1 MDKFSKIQEL
11 LSKRGESQARL
22 NLLPYDGTPEIKTIS
37 GKQYLYIRKRVINKI
52 TSTYVGEFSDTLYN
66 QLLRNNVQSKQL
78 KKDIR
83 LINKELAQ
91 LGYIDNEISDE
102 VALNIEFARA
112 NMKQIIY
119 DQAVLEG
126 VRTTFPDTEAIIDN
140 GKVNNMKA
148 EDVQKILNLKHAWEF
163 ILDKDVAASKS
174 DYFLAS
180 YIAKI
185 VNEGFYQDG
194 GRIRNVPVAI
204 GGTSAIPPI
213 PHELDVK
220 KHINQLLDNSNN
232 KVDTA
237 IELCLYFM
245 KTQIYN
251 DGNKRTAVIFANH
264 FLIANGLGLLVINY
278 EKVEEF
284 KSKLVRYY
292 EDKDIENI
300 KKLLKMCFV
309 PLKSN
314 NKVD

>member
-119 DQAVLEG
+119 DQAILEG
-126 VRTTFPDTEAIIDN
+126 VGTTFPDTEAIIDN
-140 GKVNNMKA
+140 GNVNNMKA

-163 ILDKDVAASKS
+163 ILNKDVAAYKS
-174 DYFLAS
+174 DYYLAS

-194 GRIRNVPVAI
+194 GRIRNVSVAI
-204 GGTSAIPPI
+204 GGSSYIPPI

-220 KHINQLLDNSNN
+220 EHINQLVDNSNN

>member
-1 MDKFSKIQEL
+1 M
-11 LSKRGESQARL
+11 
-22 NLLPYDGTPEIKTIS
+22 
-37 GKQYLYIRKRVINKI
+37 
-52 TSTYVGEFSDTLYN
+52 
-66 QLLRNNVQSKQL
+66 
-78 KKDIR
+78 
-83 LINKELAQ
+83 
-91 LGYIDNEISDE
+91 
-102 VALNIEFARA
+102 
-112 NMKQIIY
+112 
-119 DQAVLEG
+119 
-126 VRTTFPDTEAIIDN
+126 
-140 GKVNNMKA
+140 
-148 EDVQKILNLKHAWEF
+148 
-163 ILDKDVAASKS
+163 
-174 DYFLAS
+174 AS

-204 GGTSAIPPI
+204 GGTSYIPPI

-220 KHINQLLDNSNN
+220 EHINRLLDNSNN

>member
-83 LINKELAQ
+83 LINKELAE

-102 VALNIEFARA
+102 VVLNIEFARA

-119 DQAVLEG
+119 DQAILEG
-126 VRTTFPDTEAIIDN
+126 VGTTFPDTEAIIDN
-140 GKVNNMKA
+140 GNVNNMKA

-163 ILDKDVAASKS
+163 ILNKDVAAYKS
-174 DYFLAS
+174 DYYLAS

-194 GRIRNVPVAI
+194 GRIRNVSVAI
-204 GGTSAIPPI
+204 GGSSYIPPI

-284 KSKLVRYY
+284 KSELVRYY

>member
-83 LINKELAQ
+83 LINKELAK

-102 VALNIEFARA
+102 VVLNIEFARA

-119 DQAVLEG
+119 DQAILEG
-126 VRTTFPDTEAIIDN
+126 VGTTFPDTEAIIDN
-140 GKVNNMKA
+140 GNVNNMKA

-163 ILDKDVAASKS
+163 ILNKDVAAYKS
-174 DYFLAS
+174 DYYLAS

-194 GRIRNVPVAI
+194 GRIRNVSVAI
-204 GGTSAIPPI
+204 GGSSYIPPI

-220 KHINQLLDNSNN
+220 EHINRLLDNSNN

-284 KSKLVRYY
+284 KSELVRYY

>member
-126 VRTTFPDTEAIIDN
+126 VGTTFPDTEAIIDN

-204 GGTSAIPPI
+204 GGTSYIPPI

>member
-102 VALNIEFARA
+102 VVLNIEFARA

-119 DQAVLEG
+119 DQAILEG
-126 VRTTFPDTEAIIDN
+126 VGTTFPDTEAIIDN
-140 GKVNNMKA
+140 GNVNNMKA

-163 ILDKDVAASKS
+163 ILNKDVATSKS
-174 DYFLAS
+174 DYYLAS

-194 GRIRNVPVAI
+194 GRIRNVSVAI
-204 GGTSAIPPI
+204 GGSSYIPPI

-220 KHINQLLDNSNN
+220 EHINRLLDNSNN

>member
-22 NLLPYDGTPEIKTIS
+22 NLLPCDGTPEIKTIS

-83 LINKELAQ
+83 LINKELAE

-204 GGTSAIPPI
+204 GGTSYIPPI

-220 KHINQLLDNSNN
+220 EHINRLLDNSNN

>member
-83 LINKELAQ
+83 LINKELAE

-102 VALNIEFARA
+102 VVLNIEFARA

-119 DQAVLEG
+119 DQAILEG
-126 VRTTFPDTEAIIDN
+126 VGTTFPDTEAIIDN
-140 GKVNNMKA
+140 GNVNNMKA

-163 ILDKDVAASKS
+163 ILNKDVAAYKS
-174 DYFLAS
+174 DYYLAS

-204 GGTSAIPPI
+204 GGTSYIPPI

-220 KHINQLLDNSNN
+220 EHINRLLDNSNN

>member
-83 LINKELAQ
+83 LINKELAK

-102 VALNIEFARA
+102 VVLNIEFARA

-119 DQAVLEG
+119 DQAILEG
-126 VRTTFPDTEAIIDN
+126 VGTTFPDTEAIIDN
-140 GKVNNMKA
+140 GNVNNMKA

-163 ILDKDVAASKS
+163 ILNKDVAAYKS
-174 DYFLAS
+174 DYYLAS

-204 GGTSAIPPI
+204 GGTSYISPI
-213 PHELDVK
+213 PHELDVE

-284 KSKLVRYY
+284 KSELVRYY

>member
-83 LINKELAQ
+83 LINKELVQ

-102 VALNIEFARA
+102 VVLNIEFARA

-119 DQAVLEG
+119 DQAILEG
-126 VRTTFPDTEAIIDN
+126 VGTTFPDTEAIIDN
-140 GKVNNMKA
+140 GNVNNMKA

-163 ILDKDVAASKS
+163 ILNKDVAAYKS
-174 DYFLAS
+174 DYYLAS

-194 GRIRNVPVAI
+194 GRIRNVSVAI
-204 GGTSAIPPI
+204 GGSSYIPPI

-220 KHINQLLDNSNN
+220 EHINRLLDNSNN